1 MAFFRLVDVEGGLSN
16 ALENDPHANCPISSP
31 MADIG
36 YHFLSHMGLGFVK

>member
-16 ALENDPHANCPISSP
+16 AFENANCPISSP